1 MNNPIISSEDAAAA
15 LVRLGEN
22 ATAADIRYGADD
34 AGRKLAEVRL
44 FEGNW
49 NHLFGPG
56 NAETECRIVV
66 DVVNDTLVAAQA
78 HDGLKWFDLS
88 SAERADLA
96 ESLFDAND
104 VCKNPGDWA
113 LVEIDGLPNWA
124 QPEKEGKR
132 PEIGQKF
139 ESTDPDF
146 DGRVVVTSVSADRVF
161 YEGDAD
167 GSATVSEFSKAYAR
181 VLGVEDVAELEG
193 VVKSTIIRLRDI
205 GDQKRVDEVVY
216 GWLANTNLVVHED
229 AAETLSGYV
238 LGMISRARQGLDLP
252 TEAEVRVAIEEG
264 NRFAKEHNGVFRA
277 ERTLHVVD
285 VDALAGLGAMLESG
299 KTVAIAP
306 AGAKLTNEAPTLRD
320 EVQTERSA
328 LLNPDFGFVRD
339 KRMSELTPAQRADAL
354 ELWIR
359 EQIGWMPDYH
369 QKHYQ
374 FLLKRLDET
383 REAGQVAVH
392 SKEPVDRQRSVEL
405 ASQLKAIVSECA
417 SDPALLEACRSSLES
432 IAATIQKHESAKSV
446 SAAPSLDM

>member
-229 AAETLSGYV
+229 AAETLSG
-238 LGMISRARQGLDLP
+238 
-252 TEAEVRVAIEEG
+252 
-264 NRFAKEHNGVFRA
+264 
-277 ERTLHVVD
+277 
-285 VDALAGLGAMLESG
+285 
-299 KTVAIAP
+299 
-306 AGAKLTNEAPTLRD
+306 
-320 EVQTERSA
+320 
-328 LLNPDFGFVRD
+328 
-339 KRMSELTPAQRADAL
+339 
-354 ELWIR
+354 
-359 EQIGWMPDYH
+359 
-369 QKHYQ
+369 
-374 FLLKRLDET
+374 
-383 REAGQVAVH
+383 
-392 SKEPVDRQRSVEL
+392 
-405 ASQLKAIVSECA
+405 
-417 SDPALLEACRSSLES
+417 
-432 IAATIQKHESAKSV
+432 
-446 SAAPSLDM
+446 